1 MKHDKIIAS
10 WDKILPDEAADAR
23 MRENIMAYQ
32 RAYTK
37 KGKVISM
44 TKTMKMVLPIAAC
57 LTLAVTGT
65 AYLGVRNQWFGSRG
79 TAESQNNPDSGTPAA
94 GINEA
99 GCFAVACF
107 PANRTAEEVANES
120 VTAVSEEQAAQI
132 AGLCDYIPAEIPA
145 GYFWETAGLYETEM
159 QDGTVYRM
167 LKITYSSV
175 QTR

>member
-99 GCFAVACF
+99 GIFSVACV
-107 PANRTAEEVANES
+107 PANRAEDEIAESKVREVTAEE
-120 VTAVSEEQAAQI
+120 AAQI
-132 AGLCDYIPAEIPA
+132 TGLSNTKAKS
-145 GYFWETAGLYETEM
+145 
-159 QDGTVYRM
+159 
-167 LKITYSSV
+167 KITPE
-175 QTR
+175 